1 MKNLGLVFKTMRKSR
16 KLSLA
21 EATGGLFSIS
31 MLSRFENG
39 QAEMSAEKLRECLEN
54 IYLQMGEFEFMV
66 SEFQPSEIEELH
78 WKLTKYRSPFQKQ
91 ALEMLLA
98 EQKQKF
104 LTSSKKQFYRLN
116 TIWIKA
122 VLSASIEDYEVPKED
137 IDFLTNYLFS
147 TEIWARYELL
157 LFSETAHLFD
167 SQLYLSYCQE
177 MLKRSSFFRH
187 NNLND
192 NLIHTMLVNGLF
204 HATKEHNFLEST
216 LFEHLLSE
224 HFADSRDA
232 FMRIMEKI
240 ARGYH
245 QLEEGNSRGK
255 QEIEQGIL
263 IFEQLGYFEQVNYFK
278 EVFKDKL

>member
-78 WKLTKYRSPFQKQ
+78 WKLTKYRSPLQKQ

-104 LTSSKKQFYRLN
+104 LTSSKK
-116 TIWIKA
+116 
-122 VLSASIEDYEVPKED
+122 
-137 IDFLTNYLFS
+137 
-147 TEIWARYELL
+147 
-157 LFSETAHLFD
+157 
-167 SQLYLSYCQE
+167 
-177 MLKRSSFFRH
+177 
-187 NNLND
+187 
-192 NLIHTMLVNGLF
+192 
-204 HATKEHNFLEST
+204 
-216 LFEHLLSE
+216 
-224 HFADSRDA
+224 
-232 FMRIMEKI
+232 
-240 ARGYH
+240 
-245 QLEEGNSRGK
+245 
-255 QEIEQGIL
+255 
-263 IFEQLGYFEQVNYFK
+263 
-278 EVFKDKL
+278 